1 MNFKIL
7 GGRTSTL
14 FVSLL
19 LTAGVTACTPGAVAI
34 SPTAVP
40 TAAVVV
46 STSVVTQATRT
57 SAPTAMS
64 TAPSTATPIAA
75 PTAAAVAG
83 ATPSTQAAPAST
95 TATGQDAAKT
105 AAVKINLNTAPNA
118 DFLKAP
124 GVGNNMVR
132 EFLEYRPWVSVQQ
145 FSREIGK
152 YVAAAQVT
160 EYLKYLYVPIA
171 VNEAD
176 AATLQQIPGVDAKTA
191 SALIAARPY
200 ASNDAFLTKL
210 AEYLSP
216 AQVAAAKSYL
226 SNP

>member
-57 SAPTAMS
+57 SAPIAVS
-64 TAPSTATPIAA
+64 TAAPIAA

-83 ATPSTQAAPAST
+83 ATPTTQAAPAST

-105 AAVKINLNTAPNA
+105 AAVKINLNTATNA

-176 AATLQQIPGVDAKTA
+176 AATLQQIAGVDAKTA